1 MPSRVP
7 FLALLL
13 FATGGAGVGVHAE
26 QPAESLTQ
34 FQHVSFAKLGGAP
47 GDISRLALDDDG
59 FLWMRAGRG
68 SARFDGKAF
77 RTFQTVPGILE
88 PRPATDADG
97 NTWWVAHGDLWVKP
111 RGQGV
116 AASIALAHEGVREA
130 ALGSGDRLFT
140 RNDDGV
146 HMFRRHGTRLVPVA
160 KPILDT
166 QVNGLLVSRSGA
178 LWVTRTTGVLH
189 ASREALDVAERE
201 GHAPVMEAFNRANG
215 LTGAFP
221 QPLLEDTAGDI
232 WVGTEGGLDLFR
244 RTPFVPVA
252 LPEGLHQVEAATTAR
267 GTTWVGSDNMAL
279 LRIDADGT
287 RTTHGPPS
295 RVFAMALDTARD
307 VAWAVNEHGVW
318 RLGEGEPS
326 LAAPLPHGGSTN
338 DASFVAIPGAGHI
351 VAAEA
356 SATGGRS
363 PAVSLWNGTQWM
375 PLPAL
380 PAVPVTGAA
389 GSGGVLWLG
398 LSGKPMLAR
407 IAEGKLATEGEAQGL
422 ATGPIKA
429 IVADHG
435 GAWVGGDRGV
445 QFYDGTRFRTVHTEQ
460 PDLLHWVTGLA
471 LDRDGFLWVATSALV
486 FRSRMPAS
494 RMNLDDPATPI
505 RFDRFD
511 SVDGIAGGADPDR
524 GLPSLR
530 VSADGRIWA
539 KTVAGLSWIDPAHGP
554 EPRAPATPRIEGVD
568 VGGRHR
574 SMDSAGIALGPD
586 ERDLAVRFTVAELS
600 RPDRIRFQYRLL
612 PSAPSWTDAGEG
624 RQVSFTQF
632 PAGRSTF
639 EVRAML
645 GPQVSAN
652 PAVLAIHRTAAFR
665 ETAGF
670 TALWVGALAGLL
682 VLVLW
687 LRMRAVSLRLRVRSE
702 ERDALARDIHDTLL
716 QRFQG
721 AMLTMQALARR
732 PTLPD
737 EERREIAD
745 VAEEARQVIV
755 AGRDRIQTL
764 RGAPDAGVGLYDS
777 LLAEGQ
783 RLATLHGPAFTL
795 TLDGKPVPLRENA
808 AASLLVIATE
818 VMTNAFRHA
827 QGSRVDVTVSY
838 ETNDLWLVVTDD
850 GLGFDPNAVERAST
864 TGHFGLR
871 GIRERVASLRGSIR
885 IETAPGEGTEI
896 HVRIPRRTAYR

>member
-1 MPSRVP
+1 MRFSAP
-7 FLALLL
+7 FLTLISFVA
-13 FATGGAGVGVHAE
+13 GGVRAAAYTE

-34 FQHVSFAKLGGAP
+34 FQHVSFARLGGAP
-47 GDISRLALDDDG
+47 GDISRLALDDHG

-88 PRPATDADG
+88 ARPATDADG
-97 NTWWVAHGDLWVKP
+97 NTWWVANGDLWVKP
-111 RGQGV
+111 RGQD
-116 AASIALAHEGVREA
+116 ADASIAVAHEGIREV
-130 ALGSGDRLFT
+130 ALGRGDRLFT
-140 RNDDGV
+140 RTDDGV
-146 HMFRRHGTRLVPVA
+146 HMFRRRKTRLVPVA

-178 LWVTRTTGVLH
+178 LWITRTTGVLH
-189 ASREALDVAERE
+189 ASREALDVAERDAHVPAVE
-201 GHAPVMEAFNRANG
+201 TFTRANG

-232 WVGTEGGLDLFR
+232 WIGTEGGLDLFR
-244 RTPFVPVA
+244 RTPFVPVP

-267 GTTWVGSDNMAL
+267 GTTWVGSGNMPL
-279 LRIDADGT
+279 LRVDADGE
-287 RTTHGPPS
+287 RTPHGPPS
-295 RVFAMALDTARD
+295 RMFAMALDLKRD
-307 VAWAVNEHGVW
+307 VAWAANEQGVW
-318 RLGEGEPS
+318 RLGDGEPS
-326 LAAPLPHGGSTN
+326 LAAPLPYGGN
-338 DASFVAIPGAGHI
+338 AHDVSFVAIPGAGQI
-351 VAAEA
+351 VAAKA
-356 SATGGRS
+356 SDMARGS
-363 PAVSLWNGTQWM
+363 SAAFLWNGAQWT

-380 PAVPVTGAA
+380 PVLPVTGAA
-389 GSGGVLWLG
+389 GSGGALWLG
-398 LSGKPMLAR
+398 LAGRPLLAW
-407 IAEGKLATEGEAQGL
+407 ITEGKLAIEGDAQGL
-422 ATGPIKA
+422 TTGPIKA
-429 IVADHG
+429 VVADRG

-445 QFYDGTRFRTVHTEQ
+445 QFFDGTRFRTVRTEP
-460 PDLLHWVTGLA
+460 PDLLNWVTGLA
-471 LDRDGFLWVATSALV
+471 LDSDGFLWVETSALV

-494 RMNLDDPATPI
+494 RMNLEDPNTHI
-505 RFDRFD
+505 QFDRFD
-511 SVDGIAGGADPDR
+511 SVDGIPGGADPDR

-530 VSADGRIWA
+530 ISANGRIWA
-539 KTVAGLSWIDPAHGP
+539 KTVAGLSWIDPAHYP

-574 SMDSAGIALGPD
+574 SMDSAGLDLGPD
-586 ERDLAVRFTVAELS
+586 ERNLAIRFTVPELS

-612 PSAPSWTDAGEG
+612 PSAPSWTDAGES
-624 RQVSFTQF
+624 RQVSFPQF

-639 EVRAML
+639 EVRAVL
-645 GPQVSAN
+645 GTEVSDK

-670 TALWVGALAGLL
+670 TVLWVSALVGLF

-687 LRMRAVSLRLRVRSE
+687 LRMRAVALRLRVRSE

-732 PTLPD
+732 PTLPT
-737 EERREIAD
+737 EERREIAQ

-764 RGAPDAGVGLYDS
+764 RGAPDAGVGLYDA

-783 RLATLHGPAFTL
+783 RLASLHGPAFTL
-795 TLDGKPVPLRENA
+795 TLEGKPVLLRESA

-818 VMTNAFRHA
+818 AMTNAFRHA
-827 QGSRVDVTVSY
+827 RGSRVDVTVSY
-838 ETNDLWLVVTDD
+838 ETKQLWLVVTDD
-850 GLGFDPNAVERAST
+850 GLGFDPDAVERAST

-885 IETAPGEGTEI
+885 IETAQGEGTEI
-896 HVRIPRRTAYR
+896 HVRIPRRTAYL